1 MSTVIEKAQ
10 RLGHERVVCVFD
22 ENLDFKENSFKG
34 SKIVAELRQRNF
46 AGLAIIQSANDEPES
61 VTEYIAAG
69 ADGFIGKAVKGGRQ
83 AIVDRISAL
92 WHSKHGGSST
102 RLKYTVDSEQK
113 NCKK

>member
-61 VTEYIAAG
+61 VKEYFAAG
-69 ADGFIGKAVKGGRQ
+69 ADGFIAKAVKGGRQ
-83 AIVDRISAL
+83 ATVDTISEL

-102 RLKYTVDSEQK
+102 RLNYTGDLEQK
-113 NCKK
+113 KL